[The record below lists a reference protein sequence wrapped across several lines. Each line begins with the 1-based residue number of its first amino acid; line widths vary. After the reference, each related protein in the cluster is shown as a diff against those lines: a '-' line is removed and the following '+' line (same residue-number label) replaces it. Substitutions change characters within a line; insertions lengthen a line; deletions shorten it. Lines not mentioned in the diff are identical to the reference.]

1 MTGGT
6 DSVSSGSASEKA
18 SGSIE
23 EDVSSSTGIEDM
35 SCSGA
40 STGASSVHSKEEIAA
55 KETKHVRRSRAI
67 FMTILLTSAATA
79 GVLTYIFMS
88 KEESK
93 DFNNEVG

>member
-1 MTGGT
+1 MISHT

-23 EDVSSSTGIEDM
+23 DASSSTGIDGM
-35 SCSGA
+35 SSSGA
-40 STGASSVHSKEEIAA
+40 STGASSVRSKEEIAA
-55 KETKHVRRSRAI
+55 METRHVRRSRAI
-67 FMTILLTSAATA
+67 FMTALLATAATA
-79 GVLTYIFMS
+79 GVLTYTFIS